1 MFDNYTLKARFYP
14 VIILF
19 LPFIV
24 LGLFYSFEFQS
35 VLHFFSSV
43 GILSAL
49 TFLFSQLGRDQG
61 KKREPELW
69 KNWGGTPSIQILR
82 LRDQNIDK
90 HTKLRYHQKLQ
101 TLFPVTT
108 PPDLSMETNNPNE
121 ADEIYRAWIQ
131 FLITKT
137 RDTKQYGLLFKENIN
152 YGFRRNLWGLKK
164 IAIILIVLL
173 IIFNYSFWIYK
184 IKLWN
189 PILLPS
195 AFIYSTGVLVLILS
209 FWLFIVSRSWVKSV
223 AFSYA
228 SRLCETIETL

>member
-14 VIILF
+14 VIMLF
-19 LPFIV
+19 LPLIV

-61 KKREPELW
+61 KKKEPELW
-69 KNWGGTPSIQILR
+69 KNWGGTPSIQVLR
-82 LRDQNIDK
+82 LRDQIIDK

-108 PPDLSMETNNPNE
+108 LPDQSMETNNPNE
-121 ADEIYRAWIQ
+121 ADEVYRAWTQ

-137 RDTKQYGLLFKENIN
+137 RDTKQYSLLFKENIN
-152 YGFRRNLWGLKK
+152 YGFRRNLWGLKR
-164 IAIILIVLL
+164 IAITLIFLL
-173 IIFNYSFWIYK
+173 IIFNYGFWIYK
-184 IKLWN
+184 TQLWN
-189 PILLPS
+189 PLHFPDV
-195 AFIYSTGVLVLILS
+195 FIYSSGVLVLLLL
-209 FWLFIVSRSWVKSV
+209 FWSIIVSRNWVKSV

-228 SRLCETIETL
+228 SRLCEAVETL